1 MDTSGSNPIRLTF
14 NNATDRSPRYSPDG
28 ARIMFS
34 SQSFFSGS
42 ITIWEMNNDG
52 SNPQQLSPVDHII
65 ADWKPD
71 GTEIVSVL
79 WNFTC
84 PVEGNGQ
91 LWLMNA
97 DGTGLRQ
104 LTFYNPHH

>member
-1 MDTSGSNPIRLTF
+1 
-14 NNATDRSPRYSPDG
+14 
-28 ARIMFS
+28 MFS